1 MEAAGQLPL
10 CAGCRRMRNS
20 PEILEVNDT
29 RLEDV
34 LRRVEEALDE
44 KDAALIRALFQSYL
58 YVAGLVEDKNTSIRR
73 LRQLFFGKRTEKT
86 KAIVDK
92 GAEKSAATPPE
103 ATPQSDG
110 GLADGEA
117 DQSKPDEAGTAPAKG
132 HGRNGAGA
140 YRGAARSDVPH
151 PSLKAGGACPTCG
164 EGIVYEKAPGVLVRI
179 IGQPPLTAKI
189 YELQKLRCHLCG
201 QVFTAEPPAEAGNRK
216 YDATAGSMIGLLKY
230 GSGMPF
236 NRLDGLQ
243 GHLEIPLPAST
254 QWDIVQAVA
263 TNLTPAFEELIR
275 QAAQGDV
282 LHNDDTTV
290 KILELMKRGRQEALA
305 SAAGEA
311 ADQRRG
317 LFTSGV
323 VALRDGHRVALFF
336 SGHRHAGENLARV
349 LQLRAE
355 ELPPPIQM
363 CDALS
368 RNLPGELKTILAN
381 CLAHARRQF
390 VDVYDRFPEQCRH
403 LLETLAVVYR
413 NDAVARERELSAEAR
428 LQFHQQESQ
437 PKMQE
442 LHAWLTRQLE
452 EKLAEPNSA
461 LGGALRYMLR
471 HWDKLTL
478 FLRQAGAPLDNNVA
492 ERALKK
498 AILHRK
504 NALFFKTRNGARV
517 GDLFMSLIYTCQL
530 NGANPF
536 DYLTQLQ
543 RHSEPVATSPELWMP
558 WNYRAVLIESSERAE
573 APRESKPCP
582 DASERKQSQSESD
595 QRPPP
600 SCGEHS

>member
-1 MEAAGQLPL
+1 
-10 CAGCRRMRNS
+10 MRNA
-20 PEILEVNDT
+20 LELIEVDNS

-34 LRRVEEALDE
+34 LRRVEQALDE
-44 KDAALIRALFQSYL
+44 KDAALIRALFQSYT

-86 KAIVDK
+86 KAVVASVGSK
-92 GAEKSAATPPE
+92 PE
-103 ATPQSDG
+103 ATPQRNTVARS
-110 GLADGEA
+110 ADGEP
-117 DQSKPDEAGTAPAKG
+117 DQSKPDEADTAPAAKG
-132 HGRNGAGA
+132 HGRNGADA
-140 YRGAARSDVPH
+140 YRGAARIDVSH
-151 PSLKAGGACPTCG
+151 PSLKVGEACPACG
-164 EGIVYEKAPGVLVRI
+164 EGIVYNKAPGTLVRI
-179 IGQPPLTAKI
+179 IGQPPLSATI
-189 YELQKLRCHLCG
+189 YALQKLRCHLCG
-201 QVFTAEPPAEAGNRK
+201 EVFTATAPDEAGDRK

-230 GSGMPF
+230 GSGLPF

-243 GHLEIPLPAST
+243 GHLAIPLPAST
-254 QWDIVQAVA
+254 QWDVVQAVA
-263 TNLTPAFEELIR
+263 TNLVPAFTELTR

-290 KILELMKRGRQEALA
+290 KILELMGQRGQAAALA
-305 SAAGEA
+305 SAEGEDA
-311 ADQRRG
+311 DNADQRTG

-323 VALRDGHRVALFF
+323 VSLCDGQRVALFF
-336 SGHRHAGENLARV
+336 SGRRHAGENLAEV
-349 LQLRAE
+349 LKLRAQ

-390 VDVYDRFPEQCRH
+390 VDVYDRFPEPCRH
-403 LLETLAVVYR
+403 LLETLAVIYH
-413 NDAVARERELSAEAR
+413 NDAVARERKLSPEAR

-437 PKMQE
+437 PKMHE

-461 LGGALRYMLR
+461 LGGAIRYMLR

-478 FLRQAGAPLDNNVA
+478 FLRQAGAPLDNNVC

-504 NALFFKTRNGARV
+504 NALFYKTQNGARV
-517 GDLFMSLIYTCQL
+517 GDLFMTLIYTCQL
-530 NGANPF
+530 NEANPF

-543 RHSEPVATSPELWMP
+543 RHTEQLAANPELWLP
-558 WNYRAVLIESSERAE
+558 WNYREALTYESIAQ
-573 APRESKPCP
+573 PK
-582 DASERKQSQSESD
+582 
-595 QRPPP
+595 
-600 SCGEHS
+600 